1 MRLGRVALPVR
12 EIGNKTLSGE
22 NNMHIPF
29 WELIMTDD
37 PALGRCLDQASQ
49 STWEPPCGSTWSSSD
64 PFGM

>member
-1 MRLGRVALPVR
+1 
-12 EIGNKTLSGE
+12 
-22 NNMHIPF
+22 MHIPF